1 VKARTSLALAAAV
14 LFVAGATAARATEE
28 AAQAETSES
37 ARPAG
42 VAPAA
47 ADIDLRRIRNIFRYG
62 DEPRVDAG
70 PGPVAARPSDTGPA
84 AAPTPEPRARLVG
97 LVERGERRAVAL
109 SIDGEVVVLGEG
121 ESVGGFTVLVV
132 GDEAV
137 TLRCP
142 EGDEETLPLP

>member
-1 VKARTSLALAAAV
+1 
-14 LFVAGATAARATEE
+14 
-28 AAQAETSES
+28 
-37 ARPAG
+37 
-42 VAPAA
+42 
-47 ADIDLRRIRNIFRYG
+47 
-62 DEPRVDAG
+62 
-70 PGPVAARPSDTGPA
+70 
-84 AAPTPEPRARLVG
+84 VG

>member
-1 VKARTSLALAAAV
+1 MARTSIALAAAV
-14 LFVAGATAARATEE
+14 LFVAGGPAARATEE
-28 AAQAETSES
+28 AARAETSDS
-37 ARPAG
+37 ARPTGA
-42 VAPAA
+42 APAA
-47 ADIDLRRIRNIFRYG
+47 PDIDLRRIRNIFRYG

-70 PGPVAARPSDTGPA
+70 PRPVGSRPTVTGPA
-84 AAPTPEPRARLVG
+84 EAPTPESRTRLVG
-97 LVERGERRAVAL
+97 LVERGERRAAAL

-121 ESVGGFTVLVV
+121 ESAGGFTVLVV